1 MEFTSFYCVPKMQQN
16 LEAIF
21 FSWDS
26 GKWHTLLEGILK
38 LVGTL
43 RELVQFLILQIKIF
57 VHLSIIHSMV
67 EHARKMCG
75 ARTKMSKH
83 ALHGVQSG

>member
-1 MEFTSFYCVPKMQQN
+1 MEFTSFYFVPKMQQN

-21 FSWDS
+21 SSWGS

-43 RELVQFLILQIKIF
+43 RELVQFLILQIKKYLFIYPS
-57 VHLSIIHSMV
+57 SIPWLNMPGKCV
-67 EHARKMCG
+67 VLGQK
-75 ARTKMSKH
+75 
-83 ALHGVQSG
+83 